1 MSMSKRNTEIG
12 IHEAYQLDAQK
23 ADLELFGREYEE
35 SSRRGFLKKSSLMAM
50 AAVVGSNIPF
60 ASNMPNG
67 LIPAA
72 LANSEKP
79 FAIPGKDGLVYLND
93 RPVNAETPP
102 HLLNDEFTPAKHLF
116 IRNNGIPPKME
127 TIDAEN
133 WTLEIAGESCENPTT
148 FTVKEL
154 KKKFKHYTYALQLEC
169 GGNGRSEYNP
179 PAKGNQWT
187 TGAIACGRWTGVRLK
202 DVLQACGVKD
212 DAVYIGYYGADTHL
226 SGDPKKVVIS
236 RGAPIS
242 KALQEESL
250 LAWAYEGEDIP
261 HYNGYPL
268 RLVMGGW
275 PASVSG
281 KWLKKIVVRNQVH
294 DGPKMT
300 GQSYRVPCNPV
311 APGTKVANEDMCIIE
326 SMPVKSL
333 ITYPKSGVTHSIDKK
348 FSFNGKAWAGELE
361 VTNMEVSIDFGATWK
376 KAKKLNKPLNRLA
389 WQTWEASVK
398 FPKTGYYEVWARAT
412 DSTGKKQPTI
422 LPGWNPRGYLNNAC
436 HRIAVQVV

>member
-1 MSMSKRNTEIG
+1 MSKKIKEIG
-12 IHEAYQLDAQK
+12 IHEAYNNDATK
-23 ADLELFGREYEE
+23 ADLELFGRETEE
-35 SSRRGFLKKSSLMAM
+35 TSRRGFLKKSSLMAM

-60 ASNMPNG
+60 ADKMPSG

-72 LANSEKP
+72 LANTDKP
-79 FAIPGKDGLVYLND
+79 FAIPGKEGLVYLND

-102 HLLNDEFTPAKHLF
+102 HLLNDEFTPAKHFF
-116 IRNNGIPPKME
+116 IRNNGVPPEAKG
-127 TIDAEN
+127 IDPEN
-133 WTLEIAGESCENPTT
+133 WTIEITGESCKKPMT
-148 FTVKEL
+148 FTVAEL

-179 PAKGNQWT
+179 PAKGNQWS
-187 TGAIACGRWTGVRLK
+187 TGAIACGKWTGVRLK
-202 DVLQACGVKD
+202 DVLEYCGIKK
-212 DAVYIGYYGADTHL
+212 DAVYIGYYGRDTHL
-226 SGDPKKVVIS
+226 SGDPTKKVIS
-236 RGAPIS
+236 RGAPMS
-242 KALQEESL
+242 KALEEESL
-250 LAWAYEGEDIP
+250 LAWAYNGEDIP

-281 KWLKKIVVRNQVH
+281 KWLKQIVIRNKVH
-294 DGPKMT
+294 DGKKMT

-333 ITYPKSGVTHSIDKK
+333 ITFPKSGVSHKLSKK
-348 FSFNGKAWAGELE
+348 FRFNGKAWAGDLE
-361 VTNMEVSIDFGATWK
+361 VNNMEVSIDFGATWT
-376 KAKKLNKPLNRLA
+376 KASKLNKQVNRLA
-389 WQTWEASVK
+389 WQSWEAEVK

-412 DSTGKKQPTI
+412 DSSGKKQPTI

>member
-1 MSMSKRNTEIG
+1 MEKNNSEIG
-12 IHEAYQLDAQK
+12 IHEAYCKDPVQ
-23 ADLELFGREYEE
+23 ADKDIIGREVDPVT
-35 SSRRGFLKKSSLMAM
+35 RRGFFKKTSLMAM
-50 AAVVGSNIPF
+50 AALVGSNIPF
-60 ASNMPNG
+60 ADKMPGG

-72 LANSEKP
+72 LADDSAP
-79 FAIPGKDGLVYLND
+79 FSIPGKDGLIYLND
-93 RPVNAETPP
+93 RPVNAEAPP
-102 HLLNDEFTPAKHLF
+102 HLLNDEFTPAKHFF
-116 IRNNGIPPKME
+116 IRNNGAPPQQE
-127 TIDAEN
+127 SIDLSS
-133 WTLEIAGESCENPTT
+133 WTLEITGESCEKPMK
-148 FTVKEL
+148 FTLEEL

-187 TGAIACGRWTGVRLK
+187 TGAIGCGRWTGVRLK
-202 DVLQACGVKD
+202 DVLKYCGVKK

-226 SGDPKKVVIS
+226 SGDPTKTTIS

-242 KALQEESL
+242 KAMEKESL
-250 LAWAYEGEDIP
+250 IAWAYEGEDIP

-281 KWLKKIVVRNQVH
+281 KWLNKIVIRNKVH
-294 DGPKMT
+294 DGKKMT

-311 APGTKVANEDMCIIE
+311 APGTKVANEDMCVIE

-333 ITYPKSGVTHSIDKK
+333 ITYPKSGVTHKLSKK
-348 FSFNGKAWAGELE
+348 FKFNGKAWAGDRK
-361 VTNMEVSIDFGATWK
+361 VKSMEVSIDFGATWI
-376 KAKKLNKPLNRLA
+376 KAKKLKKPVNRLA
-389 WQTWEASVK
+389 WQSWEASVK
-398 FPKTGYYEVWARAT
+398 FPKEGYYEVWAKAT
-412 DSTGKKQPTI
+412 DSSGISQPTI